1 VYDLFSINPHT
12 STMTDTKPERIE
24 FTCTDCG
31 KEVSREPHE
40 MDVGN
45 LTPTRCVSCV
55 FDRMSDPDRQLTK

>member
-1 VYDLFSINPHT
+1 
-12 STMTDTKPERIE
+12 MTTTESDTIE
-24 FTCTDCG
+24 FTCSDCG

-55 FDRMSDPDRQLTK
+55 FDRMSDPEQKLTK